1 LATSVPVESST
12 KPTSRMRAKKAVRTL
27 EVVKGEPL

>member
-1 LATSVPVESST
+1 LATSVRVDDST
-12 KPTSRMRAKKAVRTL
+12 KPTSRIRAEKAVRTL

>member
-1 LATSVPVESST
+1 VRVESST
-12 KPTSRMRAKKAVRTL
+12 KPTSRMRVEKAVRTL